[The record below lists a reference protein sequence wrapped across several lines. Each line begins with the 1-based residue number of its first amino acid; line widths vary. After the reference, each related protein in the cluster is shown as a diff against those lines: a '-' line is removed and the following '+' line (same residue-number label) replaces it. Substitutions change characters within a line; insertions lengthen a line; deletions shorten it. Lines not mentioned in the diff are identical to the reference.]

1 MFCCNVVWFICLM
14 WWDKVWIFYYFVVN
28 VDYFVLNFCFVMESY
43 LLLVLV
49 VFDVLVEFLWM
60 ELEIEL
66 FLVDIFLEELF
77 LFVVVVWDIEK
88 LLFCWLVRFF
98 MKFFCKFFIICWMEV
113 LWVRFKSLKFLEWDL
128 IWLGNLC

>member
-43 LLLVLV
+43 LLLFLV